1 MKSIAF
7 TKMHGAGNDFVVFD
21 NRTYGFLLDEIIAL
35 TPRLCHR
42 RFGVGADGVLVLE
55 PSERADYRMIYRN
68 ADGSDAGMCGNGA
81 RCLARFAVRSGFPEK
96 LSFMVHG
103 SRYEAEVNKNEV
115 SVFFPVEP
123 KAGEFLTLF
132 DRDALEIY
140 SGTDHVVTWVDAG
153 TLDDEALLRSQGR
166 DIRNR
171 QELFPK
177 GTNVNFACEA
187 QSPNQI
193 YMKTYER
200 GVEDLTLA
208 CGTGALATAVAHHHK
223 KKPEA
228 DGSFSYEILCSGGT
242 LKTSFRYNS
251 EGRHYT
257 GLRLSGPAV
266 FTFDGT
272 YFLDI

>member
-1 MKSIAF
+1 
-7 TKMHGAGNDFVVFD
+7 MHGAGNDFVVFD

-35 TPRLCHR
+35 APRLCHR
-42 RFGVGADGVLVLE
+42 RFGVGADGLLVLE
-55 PSERADYRMIYRN
+55 PSERADYRMVYRN

-96 LSFMVHG
+96 LTFMVHG
-103 SRYEAEVNKNEV
+103 NRYEAVVGKNEV
-115 SVFFPVEP
+115 SVAFPMEP
-123 KAGEFLTLF
+123 KAGALLTLF

-140 SGTDHVVTWVDAG
+140 SGTDHVVTWVEAG
-153 TLDDEALLRSQGR
+153 TLDDEPLLRQQGR

-171 QELFPK
+171 TELFPR

-187 QSPNQI
+187 PDSRQI

-223 KKPEA
+223 KHPGTAGE
-228 DGSFSYEILCSGGT
+228 FSYEILCSGGT
-242 LKTSFRYNS
+242 LKTSFRYDDKNQ
-251 EGRHYT
+251 HYCN
-257 GLRLSGPAV
+257 LRLSGPAV

>member
-1 MKSIAF
+1 
-7 TKMHGAGNDFVVFD
+7 MHGAGNDFVVFD

-55 PSERADYRMIYRN
+55 PSERADYRMVYRN

-96 LSFMVHG
+96 VSFMVHG
-103 SRYEAEVNKNEV
+103 SRYEAEVTAQGV
-115 SVFFPVEP
+115 TVAFPVEP
-123 KAGEFLTLF
+123 KPSAPLSLLGRE
-132 DRDALEIY
+132 AVAIN
-140 SGTDHVVTWVDAG
+140 SGTEHVVTWVESE
-153 TLDDEALLRSQGR
+153 TLQDEPALRDQGR
-166 DIRNR
+166 EIRNKL
-171 QELFPK
+171 ELFPT
-177 GTNVNFACEA
+177 GTNVNFACTARE
-187 QSPNQI
+187 SNQI
-193 YMKTYER
+193 YLKTYER

-223 KKPEA
+223 TKPEESGA
-228 DGSFSYEILCSGGT
+228 FTYEILCSGGT
-242 LKTSFRYNS
+242 LKTSFEYDPGEQRY
-251 EGRHYT
+251 RT
-257 GLRLSGPAV
+257 LRLSGPAL